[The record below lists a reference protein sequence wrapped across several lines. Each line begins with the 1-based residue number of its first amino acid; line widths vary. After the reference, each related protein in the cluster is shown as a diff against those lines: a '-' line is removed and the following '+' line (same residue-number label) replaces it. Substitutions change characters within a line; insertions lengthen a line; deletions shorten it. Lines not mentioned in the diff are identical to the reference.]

1 MPPIT
6 TPRIP
11 TIDYEKADP
20 AAREIFDHYK
30 QERGNV
36 PNMFRTVAHRPEI
49 LRTMIAHFRAVME
62 TGTVG
67 VKLKEL
73 VIVRTSQLNQCEYC
87 LNSHTQLAQQHG
99 WSEAQITDLANF
111 RNRTDFNEREKAAL
125 ELAERETLDST
136 GIDDEFW
143 ARLRQHFDEGEIIE
157 LAAAIGLFN
166 YFNRFNNSLKL
177 EPTM

>member
-1 MPPIT
+1 M
-6 TPRIP
+6 PRIP
-11 TIDYEKADP
+11 TIDDEQADQ

-30 QERGNV
+30 KERGNV

-67 VKLKEL
+67 HKLKEL
-73 VIVRTSQLNQCEYC
+73 VIVRTSQINQCEYC
-87 LNSHTQLAQQHG
+87 LNSHTQLARRYG
-99 WSEAQITDLANF
+99 WSDAQIADLANF
-111 RNRTDFNEREKAAL
+111 RTRTDFNEREKAAL

-136 GIDDEFW
+136 GVDDEFW

-166 YFNRFNNSLKL
+166 YFNRFNNSLKM
-177 EPTM
+177 EPTK